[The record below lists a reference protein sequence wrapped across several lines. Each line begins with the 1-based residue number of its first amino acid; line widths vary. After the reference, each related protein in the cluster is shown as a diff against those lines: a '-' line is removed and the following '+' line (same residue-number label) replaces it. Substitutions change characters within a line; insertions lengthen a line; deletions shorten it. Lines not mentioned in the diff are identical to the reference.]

1 MTTITFPLSRIEG
14 HARVIIETHNGD
26 VISAHFQAMELRG
39 FEHLVQGTPAEQ
51 MPVIVPRICGVCSTA
66 HHLAAVEAL
75 EDVFEVYPP
84 PLALQIREL
93 MLIGQ
98 LIQNQATSLFVFTMP
113 DRLGLTSIFEQA
125 EDEHSEKI
133 RRKIACQA
141 LQVRKVGTDLISL
154 AGGQFIH
161 PIKAVIG
168 GVTSGITSDEAAKMQ
183 AQLEQALPLACDL
196 FDTYWDLSLALGE
209 RLGTWGDDSPTYYIA
224 AIGDSEHNYDSDV
237 IHVMNPEGVIC
248 DSFLPRDFRNH
259 LNYEDTDY
267 SYAGCTSYQGE
278 IIRANSL
285 ARVNMGD
292 KATTPLANQYLK
304 RFRDAFGKPAHA
316 IMLFDLARGIEL
328 VYALERALVILEDPL
343 DDEDT
348 DLPYT
353 LRDGDGYG
361 LVEAPR
367 GPLIHHYHIERGLVT
382 QAEFIIPT
390 VHNVLA
396 IERALRVAAER
407 YISPEK
413 VDLELERAVGRVVRS
428 FDPCIAC
435 ATH

>member
-1 MTTITFPLSRIEG
+1 MTTLTFPLSRIEG
-14 HARVIIETHNGD
+14 HARVVIETQDGE

-39 FEHLVQGTPAEQ
+39 FEHLVQGSPAEQ
-51 MPVIVPRICGVCSTA
+51 LPLIVPRICGVCSTA

-75 EDVFEVYPP
+75 EDVYEVAPP
-84 PLALQIREL
+84 SLALQIREL

-113 DRLGLTSIFEQA
+113 DRLGLGSIFQHA
-125 EDEHSEKI
+125 ADRQSEEI
-133 RRKIACQA
+133 RGHIAGRA
-141 LQVRKVGTDLISL
+141 LKVRKAGTDLITL

-161 PIKAVIG
+161 PIKAVVG
-168 GVTSGITSDEAAKMQ
+168 GVTSGIGSQEATKMR
-183 AQLEQALPLACDL
+183 AQLEEALPMACEL
-196 FDTYWDLSLALGE
+196 FDTYWELSLALGE
-209 RLGTWGDDSPTYYIA
+209 RLGTLGDDSPAYYIA
-224 AIGDSEHNYDSDV
+224 AIGDSDHNYDSDV
-237 IHVMNPEGVIC
+237 IRVLNPEGVIC
-248 DSFLPRDFRNH
+248 DSFPARDFRNH
-259 LNYEDTDY
+259 LTFQDTDY
-267 SYAGCTSYQGE
+267 SYAGCTSYRGE
-278 IIRANSL
+278 LIRANSL

-292 KATTPLANQYLK
+292 KATTPLADKYLK
-304 RFRDAFGKPAHA
+304 RFRESFGKPAHA

-328 VYALERALVILEDPL
+328 VYALERALVILGEPL

-348 DLPYT
+348 DIPYT
-353 LRDGDGYG
+353 PRDGDGYG

-367 GPLIHHYHIERGLVT
+367 GPLIHHYHIENGLVT
-382 QAEFIIPT
+382 NAEFIIPT

-407 YISPEK
+407 YINDQK
-413 VDLELERAVGRVVRS
+413 IDMELEQAVGRVVRS

>member
-1 MTTITFPLSRIEG
+1 
-14 HARVIIETHNGD
+14 
-26 VISAHFQAMELRG
+26 
-39 FEHLVQGTPAEQ
+39 
-51 MPVIVPRICGVCSTA
+51 
-66 HHLAAVEAL
+66 
-75 EDVFEVYPP
+75 
-84 PLALQIREL
+84 

-141 LQVRKVGTDLISL
+141 LQVRKAGTDLISL

-209 RLGTWGDDSPTYYIA
+209 RLGTWGDDSPAYYIA

-237 IHVMNPEGVIC
+237 IHVMNPEGFIC

-259 LNYEDTDY
+259 LTYEDTDY

-292 KATTPLANQYLK
+292 KATTPLANQYLN

-328 VYALERALVILEDPL
+328 VYALERALVILDESL

-348 DLPYT
+348 DIPYT